1 MKKTNLISVIAGAK
15 LKKLRIAAGYKI
27 PEFALLIHRS
37 EQQLMRYES
46 GVTRIDLET
55 LLLYLKVLNAN
66 MCDFIQSLSIELD
79 NKEQNKFCIYR
90 EKNKI
95 DSLLAD
101 ISH

>member
-15 LKKLRIAAGYKI
+15 LKKLRIDAGYKI

-46 GVTRIDLET
+46 GITKIDLET

-66 MCDFIQSLSIELD
+66 MCDFIQSLSAEFNNQD
-79 NKEQNKFCIYR
+79 QNNFCIYK
-90 EKNKI
+90 EKNRI
-95 DSLLAD
+95 DSMLAD
-101 ISH
+101 INY